1 MDTIKK
7 KRKKWDTL
15 FTAGMAMAMVLMGCQ
30 KEFRIS
36 ETDALE
42 IALDQTGL
50 LAKEI
55 QHQNVQQ
62 NPKGFMVTL
71 DTSSGELNYEISLDG
86 RIQSRNFGKKSQ
98 NPDSAISSQ
107 ASSQSTA
114 QKNSSA
120 PSSWSAQEQQMIEL
134 ALRHVGASQEDV
146 SDLNVTS
153 ADGAVE
159 VRFRYGDLIN
169 IVIINPAT
177 STVIAT
183 RFE

>member
-1 MDTIKK
+1 MDTIRK
-7 KRKKWDTL
+7 KRKKWIAL
-15 FTAGMAMAMVLMGCQ
+15 FMAGMPMVLMGCQ
-30 KEFRIS
+30 KGIRIS

-50 LAKEI
+50 LTKDI

-62 NPKGFMVTL
+62 NPEGYTVTL
-71 DTSSGELNYEISLDG
+71 DTSTGELNYEISLDG
-86 RIQSRNFGKKSQ
+86 RIQSKSSRKKSPES
-98 NPDSAISSQ
+98 NPAASSQ

-114 QKNSSA
+114 QKNSSV
-120 PSSWSAQEQQMIEL
+120 SSPWSAQDQQMIEL